1 MWEDSYGFPAFHSLI
16 FNIVSEDFVTRYQT
30 KVSKPV
36 HKAMYCVELKLKVA
50 VYTSRSS
57 DA

>member
-36 HKAMYCVELKLKVA
+36 HEAMFCVELKLKVA
-50 VYTSRSS
+50 VYTT
-57 DA
+57 

>member
-16 FNIVSEDFVTRYQT
+16 FNIVSKDFVTRYQT

-36 HKAMYCVELKLKVA
+36 HGYVLRRVKTKSNSV
-50 VYTSRSS
+50 
-57 DA
+57 